1 MDLITFLKWKLIPN
15 QFYYFEFEA
24 ELFQKQIF
32 AKRIL
37 KVRLLNELS
46 DLKISMDYILAFNI
60 FENYFI
66 QKIQIRV

>member
-1 MDLITFLKWKLIPN
+1 MDLITIIKWKLIPN
-15 QFYYFEFEA
+15 RFYYFEFET

-60 FENYFI
+60 FGNYFI